1 MKRAADIAEKSTEL
15 YNINNM
21 DNSKLWGDEKLMYDE
36 FKDRIYIKHLYGPL
50 FFDLHHI
57 FKNSK

>member
-1 MKRAADIAEKSTEL
+1 MKRAADIAKNTEL

-50 FFDLHHI
+50 FFGFTSH
-57 FKNSK
+57 FQK